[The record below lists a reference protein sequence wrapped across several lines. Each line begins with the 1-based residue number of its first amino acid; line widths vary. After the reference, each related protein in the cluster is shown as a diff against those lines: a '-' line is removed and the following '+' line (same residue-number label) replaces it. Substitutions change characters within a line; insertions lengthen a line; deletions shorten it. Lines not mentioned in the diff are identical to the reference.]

1 MLPNKAPPVTRH
13 EYAMIPVG
21 APNYQLIEGDLVMAP
36 SLNTPHQN
44 ITGRLYSILLNYL
57 DEHPIGQVFIA
68 PLDVFLS
75 DINVYQPDVLFVSN
89 DNASII
95 EEHGIEGAPDL
106 VVEVLSKSSE
116 RFDLG
121 PKRSIYHRTGV
132 EEFWAIDPKKHTL
145 AIYRFADDATTPV
158 ITYKAK
164 QKFTSALFPGLT
176 IDLAIVFAK
185 T

>member
-36 SLNTPHQN
+36 SRNTPHQN
-44 ITGRLYSILLNYL
+44 IVGRLYSIILGYL
-57 DEHPIGQVFIA
+57 DQHPIGRVFIA
-68 PLDVFLS
+68 PLDVYLS
-75 DINVYQPDVLFVSN
+75 DINVYQPDIFFVSKE
-89 DNASII
+89 NASIV

-106 VVEVLSKSSE
+106 VIEVLSKSSE

-121 PKRSIYHRTGV
+121 PKRAIYGRTGV
-132 EEFWAIDPKKHTL
+132 EEMWVIDPKKRTL
-145 AIYRFADDATTPV
+145 ALYRLTDDAATPV
-158 ITYKAK
+158 ATYKAK
-164 QKFTSALFPGLT
+164 QKFTSELLPGLT
-176 IDLAIVFAK
+176 IDLAIVFA